1 MTNFKR
7 PKKKEYISSDEIK
20 NRLDKMKVLD
30 TQNIEE
36 YNVIVLNTPRGQF
49 TVKTKLNKEEWLAKY
64 TKKNKFNKNE
74 KTS

>member
-7 PKKKEYISSDEIK
+7 PEKKEYISSDEIK

>member
-7 PKKKEYISSDEIK
+7 TEQKEYISSDEIK

-36 YNVIVLNTPRGQF
+36 YNVIILNTPRGQF

>member
-1 MTNFKR
+1 MANLRKNEKR
-7 PKKKEYISSDEIK
+7 EYISSDEIK
-20 NRLDKMKVLD
+20 SRLEAMKALD
-30 TQNIEE
+30 VANIEE

-49 TVKTKLNKEEWLAKY
+49 TVKTKLTKDEWLAKY